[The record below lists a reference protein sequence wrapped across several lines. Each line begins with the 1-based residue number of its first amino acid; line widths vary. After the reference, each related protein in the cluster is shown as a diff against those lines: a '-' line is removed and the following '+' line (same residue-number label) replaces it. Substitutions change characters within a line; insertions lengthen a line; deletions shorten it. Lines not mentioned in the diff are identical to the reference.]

1 MQIALTLGVSS
12 KRESIQLRFPDCGH
26 VFVTG
31 GPATGKS
38 HLLKM
43 MVVDIKRTYPDALIY
58 VCAVMNPEEYTGLVE
73 NEMVDGAFYTPVEA
87 EFGMQALSNTA
98 VIRKIHNQ
106 QKPVFIVL
114 DDIECLFTNFGTVRI
129 RRALSE
135 ILSLG
140 KDTSM
145 YVVAAGRKIPDL
157 IGQMFETVIEFR
169 HDGNIAAERL
179 GEGQALIHSGGGNS
193 EVFDTYSE

>member
-1 MQIALTLGVSS
+1 MQIALTLGVSP
-12 KRESIQLRFPDCGH
+12 KRESIQLQFPECGH
-26 VFVTG
+26 VFITG

-38 HLLKM
+38 HLLKL
-43 MVVDIKRTYPDALIY
+43 MVVDTKRACPDALVY

-73 NEMVDGAFYTPVEA
+73 NKMVDGAFYTPVEA
-87 EFGMQALSNTA
+87 EFGMLTLSNSAAIWKT
-98 VIRKIHNQ
+98 HNH
-106 QKPVFIVL
+106 QKPVFIIL
-114 DDIECLFTNFGTVRI
+114 DDIDCLFTNFGTVRI
-129 RRALSE
+129 QRALSE

-157 IGQMFETVIEFR
+157 IGHMFETVIEFR
-169 HDGNIAAERL
+169 HDGNIAAESL
-179 GEGQALIHSGGGNS
+179 GEGQALIHSEGGNP

>member
-1 MQIALTLGVSS
+1 MQIALTLGVSP
-12 KRESIQLRFPDCGH
+12 KRESIQIQFPECGH
-26 VFVTG
+26 VFITG

-38 HLLKM
+38 HLLKLM
-43 MVVDIKRTYPDALIY
+43 MVDIKRAYPDALVY
-58 VCAVMNPEEYTGLVE
+58 VCAVMNPEEYVGLVE
-73 NEMVDGAFYTPVEA
+73 NGMVDGAFYTPVEV
-87 EFGMQALSNTA
+87 EFGMQALSNSA
-98 VIRKIHNQ
+98 VIRKIHNH
-106 QKPVFIVL
+106 QKPVFIIL
-114 DDIECLFTNFGTVRI
+114 DDVDCLFTKLGTVQI

-157 IGQMFETVIEFR
+157 IGPLFETVIEFR

-179 GEGQALIHSGGGNS
+179 GEGQALIHSGGGNP
-193 EVFDTYSE
+193 EVFDIYSE